1 MFEHQV
7 SDNSLFYP
15 TLLLLQI
22 GYLHVVIP
30 PDIIGDET
38 SGDMMVTEGT
48 TVKLDCKARGY
59 PTPKIEWRREDNK
72 NIVLRDTQQTKKE
85 GLIIFYILSDN
96 RIDISICLLLVN
108 G

>member
-1 MFEHQV
+1 MNIKLVMLEISYFA
-7 SDNSLFYP
+7 LFFHFS
-15 TLLLLQI
+15 QI

-48 TVKLDCKARGY
+48 TVKLDCRARGY

-72 NIVLRDTQQTKKE
+72 NIVLRDSQQTKKE
-85 GLIIFYILSDN
+85 GLFD
-96 RIDISICLLLVN
+96 
-108 G
+108 